1 MKPVNGKVAS
11 PSAVNH
17 VMATMVTVTFFVM
30 TTLIG
35 LTMEKYF
42 SMLIEVS
49 VNNDEAS
56 NRMFTNP
63 FRWHILSPNIQSRVK
78 HVMIENGIQNKA
90 TPRSA
95 HAWFKMNMFVHVRSL
110 RVRHIVMIRVML
122 PDMASSIMSPRTGA
136 STKYSVSG
144 SSYTSPFEIEEFC
157 SWLKFK
163 SAMVAKP
170 AIEEKQF

>member
-63 FRWHILSPNIQSRVK
+63 FRWHILSPNIQSRV
-78 HVMIENGIQNKA
+78 
-90 TPRSA
+90 
-95 HAWFKMNMFVHVRSL
+95 
-110 RVRHIVMIRVML
+110 
-122 PDMASSIMSPRTGA
+122 
-136 STKYSVSG
+136 
-144 SSYTSPFEIEEFC
+144 
-157 SWLKFK
+157 
-163 SAMVAKP
+163 
-170 AIEEKQF
+170 